1 MAVIKPVNSVFEEID
16 GQLISP
22 LSDGNSNPFVST
34 ASEGDNAAGFQA
46 ELDRL
51 AAENEAKI
59 RAEDEAA
66 AAKLKAENDAALA
79 KLLADEEAFK
89 KQQSD
94 LDASTKAQLEAQ
106 ARADADAFARAQG
119 EIAAMVAAEQQRMDE
134 TAAAY
139 QAQQAAAQAAADQAT
154 REAEAAQAEIAR
166 QLAETQRISTEMAA
180 KSKSET
186 EAIQRTSAAK
196 IAGSRK
202 AGRSAGDRSLLAG
215 YGAADT
221 GAPTLGGGGSL
232 GGKRGS
238 LGISGILGV

>member
-22 LSDGNSNPFVST
+22 LNDGNSSPFVPT
-34 ASEGDNAAGFQA
+34 VSEEDKAAGFQA

-89 KQQSD
+89 KQQAD
-94 LDASTKAQLEAQ
+94 LDAATKVQLEAQ
-106 ARADADAFARAQG
+106 AKADADAFARAQG
-119 EIAAMVAAEQQRMDE
+119 EIAAMVAAEQQRMAE

-139 QAQQAAAQAAADQAT
+139 QAQQAAAQAAAAQAAK
-154 REAEAAQAEIAR
+154 EAEAAQAEIAR
-166 QLAETQRISTEMAA
+166 QLAETQRISAEMTA
-180 KSKSET
+180 KSKSEM

-196 IAGSRK
+196 IS
-202 AGRSAGDRSLLAG
+202 
-215 YGAADT
+215 
-221 GAPTLGGGGSL
+221 LGGRGGSL
-232 GGKRGS
+232 GV
-238 LGISGILGV
+238 SGTLGV